1 MKLQH
6 SMFVLIVCSFSTAAA
21 QGLRVDQSW
30 LLQPP
35 NGGASLL
42 FYAPFGQEFTPAFD
56 ALNAVE
62 FLTADAFQP
71 DGGSVRLAV
80 NLRKDTIT
88 GPVIA
93 RTESSL
99 LPAWFSGTTKFEFP
113 SLVPV
118 VPGEKYVFELE
129 LLDPTP
135 INNWA
140 VAIRSPFPSDIDLPS
155 GLILSGKRKD
165 TMTAYFREGIILDR
179 DLWLQETIIPEPSPL
194 EIGVCALAVWFLIR
208 PHQRS
213 RLGDIRGRREE
224 HRIGFR

>member
-1 MKLQH
+1 
-6 SMFVLIVCSFSTAAA
+6 MFVLILCSFSSAAA

-42 FYAPFGQEFTPAFD
+42 ILAPVGQEFTPSFD

-62 FLTADAFQP
+62 FVTGDAAQL
-71 DGGSVRLAV
+71 DGSSVRLAV

-99 LPAWFSGTTKFEFP
+99 LQAWFSGTTKFEFP

-129 LLDPTP
+129 LLDPNP

-140 VAIRSPFPSDIDLPS
+140 VAVRVPFPSDTDLPS
-155 GLILSGKRKD
+155 GLILSGNRKD
-165 TMTAYFREGIILDR
+165 TTTAYFREGIILDR

-194 EIGVCALAVWFLIR
+194 AIGVCALPLLILIR
-208 PHQRS
+208 Q
-213 RLGDIRGRREE
+213 IRDTV
-224 HRIGFR
+224 

>member
-1 MKLQH
+1 MKLQY
-6 SMFVLIVCSFSTAAA
+6 SMFLLIWCSFLTAAA

-35 NGGASLL
+35 NTIPSLFVL
-42 FYAPFGQEFTPAFD
+42 APIGQEFTPSLD

-62 FLTADAFQP
+62 FVTGDLFQS

-99 LPAWFSGTTKFEFP
+99 LPPYFGGTTKFEFS

-118 VPGEKYVFELE
+118 VPGGTYVFELE
-129 LLDPTP
+129 LLDPNP
-135 INNWA
+135 INNWG
-140 VAIRSPFPSDIDLPS
+140 VAIRSPFPSDINLPS

-194 EIGVCALAVWFLIR
+194 EIGVCALVAWFLIR
-208 PHQRS
+208 LAPRS
-213 RLGDIRGRREE
+213 RLGDIRGERG
-224 HRIGFR
+224 HRIGFA